1 MGRLQGDKGYS
12 MSFSKTVILL
22 LTLGMAVSALAWFD
36 PDPSPG
42 EQSQKVIITR
52 ANTFE
57 TYPKNNPNVFST
69 NATAAD
75 ISFFDAG
82 DINADIT
89 SQYGGTA
96 DDTFACAWPIT
107 FYVWF
112 QTNTMTVAEFGGYK
126 TAKLQY
132 FQGTDSGESTEW
144 TDIATVTNFASMNG
158 YQGAHFGLVT
168 WYPPATNN
176 VYYLVRVWAELRDG
190 PQNALTNS
198 TNITKDGTISDSTDW
213 NDYEVL
219 LIKSIRYKKPGIR

>member
-1 MGRLQGDKGYS
+1 MRTDS
-12 MSFSKTVILL
+12 V
-22 LTLGMAVSALAWFD
+22 TLSGMA
-36 PDPSPG
+36 
-42 EQSQKVIITR
+42 I
-52 ANTFE
+52 
-57 TYPKNNPNVFST
+57 NVAKT
-69 NATAAD
+69 
-75 ISFFDAG
+75 
-82 DINADIT
+82 DIT

-96 DDTFACAWPIT
+96 GDTFACAWPIT

-132 FQGTDSGESTEW
+132 FQGTDSGSSTEW

-168 WYPPATNN
+168 WYPPATND

-198 TNITKDGTISDSTDW
+198 TNITKDGTVSDSTDW

-219 LIKSIRYKKPGIR
+219 LIKSIIYKKPGTK